1 MHKPIALATSAALLV
16 TGCQSKSLTWHKV
29 MATPKA
35 VGDAERRDRAYAA
48 ELHGNLGATPHKV
61 VTFEV
66 DYFSKLRGSET
77 TQRTA
82 VFYHDEQNQKHPWW
96 VMDSTLDKP
105 VWLPNRPL
113 PEQVS
118 FFARRHARVV
128 EVHDYTVSR
137 EKSVQ
142 QLELARRPVGT
153 SKLQR
158 VKVSGAKPATTVVR
172 AEPAPEPAPAPAPR
186 KRGIKWKFW
195 EKTERK
201 ADTTSYV
208 ETAPKTGTTTLK
220 RSSTA
225 KPNAKPV
232 DAEAVKELDT
242 PKAPAVVEP
251 NGIKEPASSEPNL
264 PEKEAPRP
272 VEKAKKS
279 PAAVSEKAQPSASPK
294 AGEKTSA
301 AAKRGEKPADKQ
313 EEKPAKKGEETS
325 AKPAAKAREAS
336 GVPKGEKPEPATE
349 PKKRRPLFHRETPEP
364 ATPRPADGAD
374 VDQPRRNLFQR
385 ILGTLNPTRWFR
397 RAV

>member
-1 MHKPIALATSAALLV
+1 
-16 TGCQSKSLTWHKV
+16 

-35 VGDAERRDRAYAA
+35 VGDAERGDRAYAA

-66 DYFSKLRGSET
+66 DYFSKLRGSKT

-82 VFYHDEQNQKHPWW
+82 VFYHDEQKLKQPWW

-113 PEQVS
+113 TEQVS
-118 FFARRHARVV
+118 FYARRDARVV

-158 VKVSGAKPATTVVR
+158 VKVSGTKPATTVVHT
-172 AEPAPEPAPAPAPR
+172 EPAPEPAPVPAPR

-220 RSSTA
+220 RANA
-225 KPNAKPV
+225 KNAKPA
-232 DAEAVKELDT
+232 DAEAIKELDT
-242 PKAPAVVEP
+242 PKAPAAVQP
-251 NGIKEPASSEPNL
+251 NGVKESSSAEPNL
-264 PEKEAPRP
+264 PENEAPKP
-272 VEKAKKS
+272 AVKETSKAAEKPKKV
-279 PAAVSEKAQPSASPK
+279 PAAATEKAQPSAAPK
-294 AGEKTSA
+294 REEKSSA
-301 AAKRGEKPADKQ
+301 PAKP
-313 EEKPAKKGEETS
+313 EEKPAKKSEQKSATPS
-325 AKPAAKAREAS
+325 AKAAEAS
-336 GVPKGEKPEPATE
+336 AVPKDQKPEPATE
-349 PKKRRPLFHRETPEP
+349 PKKRRPLFHRETTEP
-364 ATPRPADGAD
+364 AQPRPADGAAAEP
-374 VDQPRRNLFQR
+374 PRRNMFQR
-385 ILGTLNPTRWFR
+385 ILGTLDPTRWFR
-397 RAV
+397 RAA

>member
-35 VGDAERRDRAYAA
+35 VGDAERGDRAYAS
-48 ELHGNLGATPHKV
+48 ELHRNLGATPHKV

-113 PEQVS
+113 TEQVS
-118 FFARRHARVV
+118 FFARRDARVV

-158 VKVSGAKPATTVVR
+158 VKGSGAKPATTVVL
-172 AEPAPEPAPAPAPR
+172 AEPARERAPAPAPR

-220 RSSTA
+220 RSSTP
-225 KPNAKPV
+225 KPNAKAA
-232 DAEAVKELDT
+232 DAGAVKELDT
-242 PKAPAVVEP
+242 PKAPPAVEP
-251 NGIKEPASSEPNL
+251 NGVKESSSTEPSL
-264 PEKEAPRP
+264 PEKEAPKA
-272 VEKAKKS
+272 VEKSKKA
-279 PAAVSEKAQPSASPK
+279 PAAATEKAQPSASPK
-294 AGEKTSA
+294 RVEKSSA
-301 AAKRGEKPADKQ
+301 PAKR
-313 EEKPAKKGEETS
+313 EEKPASHREDKSASKREEKS
-325 AKPAAKAREAS
+325 ATPAAKAAESSA
-336 GVPKGEKPEPATE
+336 VPKEQKPEPATE

-364 ATPRPADGAD
+364 AAPRPADGATAE
-374 VDQPRRNLFQR
+374 QPRRNLLER
-385 ILGTLNPTRWFR
+385 ILSTLNPTRWFR
-397 RAV
+397 RAA